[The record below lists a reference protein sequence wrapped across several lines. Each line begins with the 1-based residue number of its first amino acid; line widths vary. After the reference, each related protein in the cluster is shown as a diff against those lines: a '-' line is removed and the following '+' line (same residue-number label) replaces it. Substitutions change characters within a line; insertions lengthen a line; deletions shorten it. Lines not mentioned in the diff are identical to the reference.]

1 MHESDES
8 KSKQPASSQVAHQ
21 RQPDGGQLQD
31 EQLQDASPPW
41 MYFVQSPVLW
51 GAFGAG
57 VFYLVLPRT
66 VIWTETLQTQ
76 FCGHPLAYA
85 ATCLFWVGAAALAIK
100 LWQIPSERAA
110 LSLSLPSNQ
119 PRESASDAV
128 SRLDKSIGSM
138 EPKSRRTLAMQ
149 RLIGM
154 CDYVRGRKSV
164 EGLDSHVAYL
174 GEFSGEQIHNS
185 YGLVRTITW
194 AVPILGFLGT
204 VVGITQAIE
213 NLDPAKLES
222 SFGLVSQGLGV
233 AFGTTALALGL
244 SLVLVF
250 MAYIVEKH
258 ERVLIGDVEM
268 LSIGWLTRLFPP
280 AEKQSPLADAEAE
293 AASTLMF
300 ETESL
305 IQRQTAMWEQSI
317 DTLRSQWMT
326 TCEKQQTQ
334 LSDSLTSG
342 VDSSLNTH
350 RELLAGLTSGWE
362 MNISEFSKALTVQAD
377 AQQRSIVEWQKLSGS
392 QSQLI
397 AIEKQLAESL
407 QAANTAASLNETLH
421 SLNAAVHLLTA
432 RVRPNAA

>member
-1 MHESDES
+1 MHESNEALSNSSTQRKQQRTGD
-8 KSKQPASSQVAHQ
+8 QPA
-21 RQPDGGQLQD
+21 G
-31 EQLQDASPPW
+31 DAAPPW
-41 MYFVQSPVLW
+41 VHFLQSPVLW
-51 GAFGAG
+51 GAFAAG

-66 VIWTETLQTQ
+66 VIWNDTLQTN

-100 LWQIPSERAA
+100 LWQIPGERAA
-110 LSLSLPSNQ
+110 LAITLPPNQ
-119 PRESASDAV
+119 TGESASDAV
-128 SRLDKSIGSM
+128 SRLDKSIEAM
-138 EPKSRRTLAMQ
+138 PEKSRRSMAMQ

-154 CDYVRGRKSV
+154 CDFVRGRKSV
-164 EGLDSHVAYL
+164 AGLDSHLAYL
-174 GEFSGEQIHNS
+174 GEFSGEQVHNS

-194 AVPILGFLGT
+194 AVPIIGFLGT

-250 MAYIVEKH
+250 MAYVVEKH
-258 ERVLIGDVEM
+258 ERVLIADVEM
-268 LSIGWLTRLFPP
+268 LSIGWLTRLFP
-280 AEKQSPLADAEAE
+280 AEETQSPLADAEAQ
-293 AASTLMF
+293 AATKLLF
-300 ETESL
+300 ETDSL
-305 IQRQTAMWEQSI
+305 IEKQTALWEQSI
-317 DTLRSQWMT
+317 DTLRTQWLS

-342 VDSSLNTH
+342 VDSSLTAH
-350 RELLAGLTSGWE
+350 RDLLSSLTTGWE
-362 MNISEFSKALTVQAD
+362 SNIAEFSQALTAQAQ
-377 AQQRSIVEWQKLSGS
+377 AQQQSVAEWQKLAGD
-392 QSQLI
+392 QGRLI
-397 AIEKQLAESL
+397 AVEKQLLDSLHAAE
-407 QAANTAASLNETLH
+407 AAASLNETLH